1 MIVGP
6 AFADWLADRD
16 GQRKSMVAVNA
27 FSDRWRLQPL
37 MTRLERT
44 LADLPERTAGAV
56 LDAARGFMNSTDEIG
71 LFVNQLIA
79 ASRKDPYFRPPF
91 IALMSEIH
99 AGLLLFND
107 PDLSISLSVSGVD
120 MVAAKKLQARG
131 TGAIAFTGVT
141 NLFRYLK
148 AGGATLSFWE
158 APPIT
163 DSFVASQAGECRLVD
178 RRRIEDGEEILVD
191 GRYQSFVVE
200 HVETDMVFIQ
210 ATVHVGAAPLVAEYD
225 AVTHAFVGAS
235 STDESSSRVQM
246 MVSVLRAME
255 RGDAAPLIEDSL
267 ANPNFYTRWHVMRE
281 LLALDAEAALPALRR
296 MAAAD
301 PHPEVR
307 GAARQTLDLF
317 FADEEQ
323 DGQAMA
329 EGGET
334 CHA

>member
-1 MIVGP
+1 MIASP
-6 AFADWLADRD
+6 AFVDWLADRD
-16 GQRKSMVAVNA
+16 GQKRSMVAVNA
-27 FSDRWRLQPL
+27 FAERWRLQPL
-37 MTRLERT
+37 MTRLERA
-44 LADLPERTAGAV
+44 LADLPKRTAGAV

-79 ASRKDPYFRPPF
+79 ASRKDSYFRPPF
-91 IALMSEIH
+91 AALMSEVH
-99 AGLLLFND
+99 AGLLLFNN

-120 MVAAKKLQARG
+120 MLAAKKLQARG
-131 TGAIAFTGVT
+131 DGSIAFTGVT

-163 DSFVASQAGECRLVD
+163 ESFVASQAGKCRLVD

-191 GRYQSFVVE
+191 GRYQSFIVE
-200 HVETDMVFIQ
+200 HAESDMIFVQ

-225 AVTHAFVGAS
+225 ATTHAFAGAS

-255 RGDAAPLIEDSL
+255 RADAAPLIEDSL
-267 ANPNFYTRWHVMRE
+267 VNPNFYTRWHVMRE

-296 MAAAD
+296 MAATD

-307 GAARQTLDLF
+307 GAARQTLDMF
-317 FADEEQ
+317 FADEER
-323 DGQAMA
+323 DEQALA
-329 EGGET
+329 EGGKT
-334 CHA
+334 CRA